1 MQKGDTIYASLA
13 LAQNAGTTMFADM
26 EAPRFLVGQLLLAMP
41 GMGDPRFERAAIAM
55 CVHDDEGAFGL
66 IVSHV
71 FAGLTVRDLMEQ
83 IGVDPGATSEAIP
96 VYAGGPVEPQRGFVL
111 HSLDYDRRGT
121 ISVAGRWGMTASL
134 DILKDIA
141 SGNGPAKWHAVL
153 GYTGW
158 AAGQLDD
165 EMTRHGWLAAPG
177 DPALVF
183 AAPYAERWGLA
194 YAALGVAYERLS
206 PIAGRA

>member
-1 MQKGDTIYASLA
+1 MAHGDWPPMH
-13 LAQNAGTTMFADM
+13 GMVD
-26 EAPRFLVGQLLLAMP
+26 EPPFLVGQLLLAMP

-55 CVHDDEGAFGL
+55 CIHDANGAFGL
-66 IVSHV
+66 IVNHV
-71 FAGLTVRDLMEQ
+71 HIGLTVRNLMEQ
-83 IGVDPGATSEAIP
+83 IGIEPGRTPEAIC

-111 HSLDYDRRGT
+111 HSLDYDRQGT
-121 ISVAGRWGMTASL
+121 VTVAGRWGMTASL

-141 SGNGPAKWHAVL
+141 SGNGPKKWHAAL

-158 AAGQLDD
+158 GAGQLDH

-177 DPALVF
+177 CSDLIFEGPH
-183 AAPYAERWGLA
+183 EDRWSAA
-194 YAALGVAYERLS
+194 YASLGVAPERLS